1 MAKLEN
7 DTNQVQS
14 PIDIAMQM
22 VAGTQDIIFNA
33 ILGPQQAQRV
43 DKIAGEP
50 ADPTIDAALQRA
62 YLHGQEMNLTN
73 PNNVTAPARPAPTPT
88 PMPSPPQPPNMPG
101 ASGAQPQ
108 QEISNIMNMLG
119 GGMNGSVS

>member
-22 VAGTQDIIFNA
+22 LAGTQDIIFNS

-73 PNNVTAPARPAPTPT
+73 PNNVTAPARPAPTP
-88 PMPSPPQPPNMPG
+88 MPSPPQPPNMPG

>member
-1 MAKLEN
+1 MVKLEN

-33 ILGPQQAQRV
+33 ILGRHQAQRV

-73 PNNVTAPARPAPTPT
+73 PNNVTAPARPAPTPM